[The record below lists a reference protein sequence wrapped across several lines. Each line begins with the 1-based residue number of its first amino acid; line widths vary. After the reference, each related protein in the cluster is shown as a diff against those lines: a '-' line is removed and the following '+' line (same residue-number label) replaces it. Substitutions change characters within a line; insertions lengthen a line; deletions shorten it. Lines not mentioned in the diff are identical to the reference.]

1 MTAIITIAN
10 QKGGVGKT
18 TTAINLS
25 AAIANRGKR
34 TLLIDLDPQANSTIA
49 FFASGEISA
58 SMFDVLSETR
68 TPMAGVIKP
77 TKDPNLFLGPGR
89 LALAKLEQVLAGQF
103 DAPYRLKDALSPVLK
118 DFDYI
123 VLDTPPSLGI
133 LTVNAMVT
141 SSHLLVPIQAA
152 YFAIE
157 GTDDLLETYERIRAR
172 PNPGLKVL
180 GVVITLFDKRTNIS
194 RDTHGQIRS
203 VFGEVLFKTKIS
215 KNVRLEESPAY
226 KETILTFAG
235 RMIRVDEIRPNPDQ
249 PRKALGDLRELTE
262 SVREKGVLEPL
273 LVRFIA
279 REGCFYIISGERRY
293 HAARAAGLRE
303 VPCIEKS
310 VDDAETLE
318 IALIENIQRKDL
330 TAFEEADGL
339 QRLASQFEYT
349 HEDMAKKIGR
359 ARSSVTETLSLLNIP
374 ELLRK
379 KCVEN
384 GIVSK
389 SLLLQIARQP
399 TEKKMIEMFQRI
411 LQGGL
416 TRDEARRERRE
427 EQSGPQRPQPFIFH
441 FEPQNDAF
449 KFRIQFKKSHV
460 SRDELI
466 VTLREILAQLEGTA
480 AAADS
485 TAA

>member
-1 MTAIITIAN
+1 
-10 QKGGVGKT
+10 
-18 TTAINLS
+18 
-25 AAIANRGKR
+25 
-34 TLLIDLDPQANSTIA
+34 
-49 FFASGEISA
+49 
-58 SMFDVLSETR
+58 
-68 TPMAGVIKP
+68 
-77 TKDPNLFLGPGR
+77 
-89 LALAKLEQVLAGQF
+89 
-103 DAPYRLKDALSPVLK
+103 VLK
-118 DFDYI
+118 KAGLPVTLKMRHDAHYI
-123 VLDTPPSLGI
+123 DQ
-133 LTVNAMVT
+133 LTSYSGATV
-141 SSHLLVPIQAA
+141 
-152 YFAIE
+152 
-157 GTDDLLETYERIRAR
+157 
-172 PNPGLKVL
+172 
-180 GVVITLFDKRTNIS
+180 
-194 RDTHGQIRS
+194 
-203 VFGEVLFKTKIS
+203 
-215 KNVRLEESPAY
+215 
-226 KETILTFAG
+226 G
-235 RMIRVDEIRPNPDQ
+235 RMIRVDEIRPNPEQ

-273 LVRFIA
+273 LVRFISS
-279 REGCFYIISGERRY
+279 EGCFYIISGERRY

-339 QRLASQFEYT
+339 HRLATQFEYT
-349 HEDMAKKIGR
+349 HEDVAKKIGR
-359 ARSSVTETLSLLNIP
+359 ARSSVTETLSLRNIP
-374 ELLRK
+374 EVLRK

-384 GIVSK
+384 GITSK

-399 TEKKMIEMFQRI
+399 TEKKMSEMFQRI

-427 EQSGPQRPQPFIFH
+427 EQTGPQRPQPFIFH

-466 VTLREILAQLEGTA
+466 STLREILSQLEGTA
-480 AAADS
+480 SQSSEADS